1 MAYPETHTAYRQ
13 FALTFIL
20 ICRLSK
26 NITQIFLNYL
36 LLYFTYHLR
45 LFIVCTLK
53 YLYHYHTDML
63 RSCATQRTNIFVRY
77 ASHGGYKRWMQT
89 VPSTVKRLP
98 VANFGSLNY
107 QLNQDMV
114 PVKLNSLRGSRWCKH
129 SLTFPSSD
137 SQEQQAPEPQE
148 HHETITIAAPPTPLA
163 RKSRTSRFRSA
174 ASKTTKEAKETV
186 SQNEEF
192 TKRDINETQATKNAK
207 SPETQTSASTAPL
220 PKVSTEKAS
229 EASAKPKKAR
239 RQLRP
244 RKALITLSPGAVEHL
259 KALLDQPE
267 PQLIRIGVRN
277 RGCSGLTYH
286 LEYVTEPGKFDE
298 LVEQDGV
305 KVLIDSK
312 ALFSIVGSEMDW
324 IDDKLSSRFIFKN
337 PNSKG
342 TCGCGESFMV

>member
-1 MAYPETHTAYRQ
+1 
-13 FALTFIL
+13 
-20 ICRLSK
+20 
-26 NITQIFLNYL
+26 
-36 LLYFTYHLR
+36 
-45 LFIVCTLK
+45 
-53 YLYHYHTDML
+53 ML
-63 RSCATQRTNIFVRY
+63 RNCATSRSSIFVRY
-77 ASHGGYKRWMQT
+77 ASQGGYKRWMQT
-89 VPSTVKRLP
+89 VPSSVKRLP

-114 PVKLNSLRGSRWCKH
+114 PVKQQSSQGSRWSKH
-129 SLTFPSSD
+129 ALTFPSPGKQSPQPQQT
-137 SQEQQAPEPQE
+137 QEQR
-148 HHETITIAAPPTPLA
+148 ETITIASPPPLLA
-163 RKSRTSRFRSA
+163 RKSRTSRFRTASK
-174 ASKTTKEAKETV
+174 ASKTASVKPEETTKE
-186 SQNEEF
+186 EEIKA
-192 TKRDINETQATKNAK
+192 TTNETT
-207 SPETQTSASTAPL
+207 TQNTAAPAEEKPAAAAAPL
-220 PKVSTEKAS
+220 PKVSTESGAL

-259 KALLDQPE
+259 RALLDQPE
-267 PQLIRIGVRN
+267 PKLIRIGVRN

-286 LEYVTEPGKFDE
+286 LEYVSEPGKFDE

-312 ALFSIVGSEMDW
+312 ALFSIVGSEMEW